1 MKKQSPRP
9 QSKRRLIP
17 AMLLLAAPAFAD
29 AIAADGADGS
39 APADGSLAT
48 PQQVRVSASLI
59 PLGVADSA
67 NQGTVTAKQLENRPL
82 LRTGELLEAVPGLIV
97 TQHAGDGKANQ
108 YFARGFNL
116 DHGTDFRTTVM
127 GMPVNLPTNTHGQG
141 YSDLNFLIPELVS
154 TIQYKKGTYYAEE
167 GDFSAAGAAAFDYVR
182 RMEQGLLS
190 VEAGQNRFTR
200 VLVAN
205 STPLAAGTLLYAI
218 ERAGQDGPWD
228 TPEAYKRVNGVL
240 SYSLRSGDDDVRLT
254 AMGMHS
260 SWNSTDQVPRRA
272 LDSGLIGR
280 YGALDPSDGGE
291 TSRYSASAEWT
302 RQYADGHGK
311 VDAYLIKSRLDLF
324 SNFTYVLD
332 DPEHGDQYHQAESR
346 RILGLNAERAWQ
358 HKLGPFVSETTLGAQ
373 LRQDHLSPVGLYL
386 TEERRRLST
395 VREDDVKERA
405 AALYLSNSTTWA
417 PWLRTVAGV
426 RSDRYSFD
434 VDSDTAANSGK
445 VDASITSPKFTAIF
459 TPGKNAEVYLNW
471 GRGFHSDDARGVTGT
486 VDPKT
491 GLAVD
496 ADGARIE
503 RAKPLVKATGK
514 EAGLRLVGLVPGLQT
529 TVAAWRLDLDSELIF
544 IGDAGSTEAGR
555 PSRRHGIEL
564 ANFYTPARD
573 WIIDANLA
581 WSHARFTDS
590 DPAGN
595 FIPGS
600 INRTA
605 SVGVSGESGPWSGG
619 VRLRYFGQRALVED
633 DSVRSPSSTLVNMKL
648 GYKLAANL
656 KLTVEV
662 LNLLDRK
669 VSDIDYYYESRLPG
683 EAAPVADIHTHP
695 GEMRTLRAGLAWRF

>member
-1 MKKQSPRP
+1 
-9 QSKRRLIP
+9 
-17 AMLLLAAPAFAD
+17 MLLLAAPAFANN
-29 AIAADGADGS
+29 IANDSANASPDGS
-39 APADGSLAT
+39 PIT

-116 DHGTDFRTTVM
+116 DHGTDFRTSVM
-127 GMPVNLPTNTHGQG
+127 GMPVNLPTNAHGQG

-182 RMEQGLLS
+182 QMERGLLS
-190 VEAGQNRFTR
+190 VEAGQNRFSR

-205 STPLAAGTLLYAI
+205 STPLASGTLLYAI

-228 TPEAYKRVNGVL
+228 TPEDYKRVNGVL

-260 SWNSTDQVPRRA
+260 SWNSTDQVPQRA

-291 TSRYSASAEWT
+291 TSRYSASGEWT
-302 RQYADGHGK
+302 RQYADGYSK
-311 VDAYLIKSRLDLF
+311 VTAYLIKSRLDLF
-324 SNFTYVLD
+324 SNFTYLLD
-332 DPEHGDQYHQAESR
+332 DPEHGDQFHQAESR
-346 RILGLNAERAWQ
+346 RILGLNAERTWQ
-358 HKLGPFVSETTLGAQ
+358 HKLGPFASETALGAQ
-373 LRQDHLSPVGLYL
+373 VRQDHLSPVGLYL
-386 TEERRRLST
+386 SEGRRRLST

-405 AALYLSNSTTWA
+405 ASLYLSNSTTWA

-426 RSDRYSFD
+426 RSDRYAFD

-445 VDASITSPKFTAIF
+445 VDASIASPKFTAIF

-471 GRGFHSDDARGVTGT
+471 GRGFHSNDARGVTGT

-491 GLAVD
+491 GLSAD
-496 ADGARIE
+496 ADGAPIE
-503 RAKPLVKATGK
+503 RATPLVKATGK

-529 TVAAWRLDLDSELIF
+529 TVAAWRLDLDSELVF
-544 IGDAGSTEAGR
+544 VGDAGSTEAGR

-564 ANFYTPARD
+564 ANFYTPAKD

-581 WSHARFTDS
+581 WSHARFTDN

-619 VRLRYFGQRALVED
+619 LRLRYFGPRALVED

-648 GYKLAANL
+648 GYALAPNL

>member
-1 MKKQSPRP
+1 
-9 QSKRRLIP
+9 
-17 AMLLLAAPAFAD
+17 MLLLAAPAFANN
-29 AIAADGADGS
+29 IAEDSVSADGS
-39 APADGSLAT
+39 QAT

-116 DHGTDFRTTVM
+116 DHGTDFRTSVM
-127 GMPVNLPTNTHGQG
+127 GMPVNLPTNAHGQG

-182 RMEQGLLS
+182 EMERGLLS
-190 VEAGQNRFTR
+190 VEAGQNRFSR

-205 STPLAAGTLLYAI
+205 SSPLASGTLLYAI

-228 TPEAYKRVNGVL
+228 TPEDYKRVNGVL

-260 SWNSTDQVPRRA
+260 SWNSTDQVPQRA

-291 TSRYSASAEWT
+291 TSRYSASGEWT
-302 RQYADGHGK
+302 RQYADGYSK
-311 VDAYLIKSRLDLF
+311 VTAYLIKSRLDLF
-324 SNFTYVLD
+324 SNFTYLLD
-332 DPEHGDQYHQAESR
+332 DPEHGDQFHQAESR
-346 RILGLNAERAWQ
+346 QILGLNVERTWQ
-358 HKLGPFVSETTLGAQ
+358 HKLGPFASETALGAQ
-373 LRQDHLSPVGLYL
+373 VRQDHLSPVGLYL
-386 TEERRRLST
+386 SEGRRRLST

-405 AALYLSNSTTWA
+405 ASLYLSNSTTWA

-426 RSDRYSFD
+426 RSDRYAFD

-445 VDASITSPKFTAIF
+445 VDASIASPKFTAIF
-459 TPGKNAEVYLNW
+459 TPGKNAEAYLNW
-471 GRGFHSDDARGVTGT
+471 GRGFHSNDARGVTGA

-496 ADGARIE
+496 ADGAPIE
-503 RAKPLVKATGK
+503 RATPLVKASGK

-529 TVAAWRLDLDSELIF
+529 TVAAWRLDLDSELVF
-544 IGDAGSTEAGR
+544 VGDAGSTEAGR
-555 PSRRHGIEL
+555 PSRRRGIEL

-581 WSHARFTDS
+581 WSHARFTGN

-619 VRLRYFGQRALVED
+619 LRLRYFGPRALVED

-648 GYKLAANL
+648 GYTLAPNL